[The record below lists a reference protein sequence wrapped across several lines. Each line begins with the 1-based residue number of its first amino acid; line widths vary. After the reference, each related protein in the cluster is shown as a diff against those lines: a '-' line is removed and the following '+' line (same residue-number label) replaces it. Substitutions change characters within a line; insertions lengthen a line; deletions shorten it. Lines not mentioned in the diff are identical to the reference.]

1 MSSSKMLGSTNE
13 ELAMHLAAALQS
25 AANLLGIK
33 FLDHLALGS
42 PDCEEG
48 RGYVSV
54 MERGECCPAN
64 EKM

>member
-1 MSSSKMLGSTNE
+1 MTSTFNE
-13 ELAMHLAAALQS
+13 ADIPLVAALQS
-25 AANLLGIK
+25 TARLLGIK
-33 FLDHLALGS
+33 FLDHLIIGS
-42 PDCEEG
+42 PDCEDG